1 MKTLARVAMLTA
13 CALLALP
20 AAAQDSAFPARAVTI
35 VVPFSAGGSSDA
47 IARFIAPVLAKKWGK
62 PVLVDNRAGGNT
74 IIAAAHVLSMPPDG
88 HTIFYASYAWVT
100 NQILNPNLPY
110 APGAMS
116 PVTLLGRYPLLLF
129 IRADL
134 PVNSVPELIAYA
146 KKSQHPL
153 NFGNAGTGSSM
164 HLTAAGFANAAG
176 IEVTH
181 VPYKGS
187 APAMQDVAGGQVD
200 AAFEGLTYRQ
210 FVDGKRMKALFVA
223 QPDALPDWPGLPTA
237 KGAGLGSFNMA
248 AWFGLLVPAKTPSAV
263 QEKISADVAA
273 AIRDPEVD
281 AQLRKV
287 GLIPQATKPG
297 EFAAFLEA
305 ERVKLKAVIEK
316 NRIKAE

>member
-110 APGAMS
+110 APGAMA

-134 PVNSVPELIAYA
+134 PVNSVAELIAYA